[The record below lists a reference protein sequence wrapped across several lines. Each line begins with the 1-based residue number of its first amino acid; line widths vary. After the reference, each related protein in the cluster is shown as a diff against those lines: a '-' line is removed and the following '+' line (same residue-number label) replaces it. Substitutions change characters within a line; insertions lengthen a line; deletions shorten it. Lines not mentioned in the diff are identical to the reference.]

1 MISFSTFANILY
13 CGMGGKG
20 GKATFVR
27 DLFRSITFCKTGD
40 PTANLSDDMARKF
53 FRGEREI
60 TSFAASIM
68 PYVEPTCFAND
79 IDAHCSE
86 SAAFV
91 IQQKMAENQITLRMD
106 SFADDIA
113 DVFHEILV
121 EALASAAIPD
131 DLHAYFAT
139 LTARCSW
146 IKTLLHQNEPQSIR
160 NFYIPNDIFDVDGK
174 RKKATKILL
183 ESPKKYMVIQG
194 TGGLGKSMLMRHLTL
209 ELIENYNKY
218 HKIPVFVQLNEYDSK
233 NMRLMDIIESN
244 TKKVTNIHTKLEAG
258 DCVIL
263 LDAMDE
269 IKSTEFSNFSKEL
282 NRFADDY
289 PDNLYIMSSR
299 PVSNFMRFRNFTVYN
314 LAPFTQKQA
323 VAMIQKVQYRPERPS
338 LKESFIQEIQ
348 DSLYE
353 THQDFVENPLLL
365 TIMLMT
371 YERYAKI
378 PSKRHVFYEE
388 AFDTL
393 ATKHDAAKEGFDRVF
408 ETGMFP
414 EEFSKVLQEFCA
426 RTYFAEKFELTDR
439 EFEDFFEQLDCI
451 EEIGKSFTG
460 KQLLTDF
467 TDNLCI
473 MTHDNGKICFIHRSF
488 QEYFCAVYLSRDS
501 DDKYP
506 YMRQFFDSHSMRM
519 TEDGAF
525 EMLYDL
531 EPRKMERL
539 IYIPLL
545 KDLYAKCREGETG
558 YWDFL
563 DAVYGEIYYN
573 VGEVIDEYE
582 NIPKSYVYRVLL
594 RKKGFERKRIYNLP
608 LDEDSIIEQYF
619 RVGNSVYTKII
630 YANQLDEWQH
640 YQIIEECGYNCK
652 VSVQDIR
659 REQSALH
666 NALKE
671 RDFAYY
677 VEYVQMW
684 RVLNEMEQ
692 RRMKSEKSSIYD
704 SMFRK

>member
-282 NRFADDY
+282 NRFANDY
-289 PDNLYIMSSR
+289 LHYVLS
-299 PVSNFMRFRNFTVYN
+299 T
-314 LAPFTQKQA
+314 
-323 VAMIQKVQYRPERPS
+323 
-338 LKESFIQEIQ
+338 SF
-348 DSLYE
+348 
-353 THQDFVENPLLL
+353 
-365 TIMLMT
+365 
-371 YERYAKI
+371 K
-378 PSKRHVFYEE
+378 FYEVPE
-388 AFDTL
+388 FYGLQPCSIYTETSGGNDSKSAISSGTTKPKGKFYTGNSGFTL
-393 ATKHDAAKEGFDRVF
+393 RNA
-408 ETGMFP
+408 
-414 EEFSKVLQEFCA
+414 
-426 RTYFAEKFELTDR
+426 
-439 EFEDFFEQLDCI
+439 
-451 EEIGKSFTG
+451 
-460 KQLLTDF
+460 
-467 TDNLCI
+467 
-473 MTHDNGKICFIHRSF
+473 
-488 QEYFCAVYLSRDS
+488 SR
-501 DDKYP
+501 
-506 YMRQFFDSHSMRM
+506 
-519 TEDGAF
+519 
-525 EMLYDL
+525 L
-531 EPRKMERL
+531 
-539 IYIPLL
+539 
-545 KDLYAKCREGETG
+545 CREPAFA
-558 YWDFL
+558 DH
-563 DAVYGEIYYN
+563 
-573 VGEVIDEYE
+573 
-582 NIPKSYVYRVLL
+582 YVDDL
-594 RKKGFERKRIYNLP
+594 
-608 LDEDSIIEQYF
+608 
-619 RVGNSVYTKII
+619 
-630 YANQLDEWQH
+630 
-640 YQIIEECGYNCK
+640 
-652 VSVQDIR
+652 
-659 REQSALH
+659 
-666 NALKE
+666 
-671 RDFAYY
+671 
-677 VEYVQMW
+677 
-684 RVLNEMEQ
+684 
-692 RRMKSEKSSIYD
+692 
-704 SMFRK
+704 